1 MQNCNCNNKL
11 NSAECGTMSS
21 GINKKDPSEISSN
34 LNYEPPYN
42 IYICGVGGQGII
54 KTSIVIGE
62 AAISGGNEV
71 VMTEIHGMAQRGGVV
86 STELKIG
93 DSKSSIIEEGKANLL
108 LAFEPLEAARAVSKA
123 NKNSTIIFNTSSIMP
138 FNISASENPYPQL
151 SDIIKT
157 LKCKSE
163 NVFALDA
170 EKIAKE
176 AGHIL
181 SLNMVMLGA
190 ATAVSGFP
198 LKKEI
203 ILDSMRSNL
212 PEKSLQINMKAFED
226 GFNFVKSG
234 KK

>member
-11 NSAECGTMSS
+11 NSAQCGTIGN
-21 GINKKDPSEISSN
+21 GINKKDSREISSN
-34 LNYEPPYN
+34 LNYETPYN

-93 DSKSSIIEEGKANLL
+93 DSKSSIIEEGKADLL
-108 LAFEPLEAARAVSKA
+108 LAFEPLEAVRAASKA
-123 NKNSTIIFNTSSIMP
+123 NKNSAIIFNTSSIMP
-138 FNISASENPYPQL
+138 FNISASENPYPKL
-151 SDIIKT
+151 SDIIET
-157 LKCKSE
+157 LKCKSD
-163 NVFALDA
+163 NVFSLDA
-170 EKIAKE
+170 EKMAKE

-212 PEKSLQINMKAFED
+212 PEKSIPINMKAFED

-234 KK
+234 MK